1 VDEQQQEPSG
11 TNPTGGLRAALS
23 LLVPL
28 VLVGVLGAILAMGDE
43 RPEWL
48 GGPDRPDFGD
58 FTLQSRAGPVSLS
71 NFAGKVVVVYFGY
84 ATCPDVCPTTLQT
97 TAAAFKRLPPED
109 RARLAGLFVSVDPQ
123 RDTVEALATYAAF
136 FDPLIQGVT
145 GSDAEVRAI
154 AKDWGV
160 DYAIVPQP
168 ESALGY
174 AVDHTGL
181 LFVVN
186 ADGSMRVAMPHGV
199 PLEVLLLEL
208 RDALQAAPPPPKR

>member
-1 VDEQQQEPSG
+1 MDEA
-11 TNPTGGLRAALS
+11 GGGAAAPGGALRGALAV
-23 LLVPL
+23 LAPL
-28 VLVGVLGAILAMGDE
+28 VLIAVFGVLLAMGDE

-58 FTLQSRAGPVSLS
+58 FTLQSSEGPLALS
-71 NFAGKVVVVYFGY
+71 SFAGKVVVVYFGY

-136 FDPLIQGVT
+136 FDPLIRGVT
-145 GSDAEVRAI
+145 GTEAEVRAV

-160 DYAIVPQP
+160 DFVQVPQP

-181 LFVVN
+181 LFVLN
-186 ADGSMRVAMPHGV
+186 ADGGLRVAMPHGV

-208 RDALQAAPPPPKR
+208 RAALAEAPPAPRR